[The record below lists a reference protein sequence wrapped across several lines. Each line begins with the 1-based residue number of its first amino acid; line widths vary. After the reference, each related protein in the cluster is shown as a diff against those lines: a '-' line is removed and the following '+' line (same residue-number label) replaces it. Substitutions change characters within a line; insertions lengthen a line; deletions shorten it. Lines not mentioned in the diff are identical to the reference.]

1 MPYVPDGRPLLRQA
15 FEGRYAMPAF
25 NVSSLEMARACIEA
39 AEVERAPIILQT
51 YPGDLEQASPAV
63 FAATVRSLAEEASVP
78 VMLHLDHGDGLE
90 RAVACLRAGYGSVMF
105 DGAELPLEENI
116 VATRLVARVAHAAGA
131 AAEAAAGSFGGGEGG
146 DGDGDDGVHLTEP
159 EVAARLLHESGAD
172 MVACSVGSRHGQPS
186 QLDLARLEGIADA
199 VRAPLVLHGGSG
211 IPERDLAR
219 ATELGVV
226 KVNIGAALFRA
237 LLGAW
242 REAAPAAALHYDVLP
257 KAREAVRAVAREKIR
272 WMRVHVGR

>member
-39 AEVERAPIILQT
+39 AEAESAPVILQT

-63 FAATVRSLAEEASVP
+63 FAATVRTLAEEASVP

-116 VATRLVARVAHAAGA
+116 AATRLVSRVAHAAGA
-131 AAEAAAGSFGGGEGG
+131 AAEAAAGSFGVGEGG
-146 DGDGDDGVHLTEP
+146 DDGVRLTEP
-159 EVAARLLHESGAD
+159 GVAARLLHESGAD

-186 QLDLARLEGIADA
+186 KLDLTRLEAIAGA

-242 REAAPAAALHYDVLP
+242 RDVAPTAALHYDVLP